1 MSKKLNDVFG
11 TSRMMLFEHRDE
23 LVEHSQKKKLNQHKP
38 ELDEQLWE
46 EVNERIGYSYQEHE
60 PISLL
65 LYNPVE
71 NEVVTG
77 VVTAVD
83 PLQKRVQLNER
94 WVNAKDIIGVS
105 SSL

>member
-1 MSKKLNDVFG
+1 
-11 TSRMMLFEHRDE
+11 MMLFEHRDE
-23 LVEHSQKKKLNQHKP
+23 LVEHGSKKKLNLHKP

-46 EVNERIGYSYQEHE
+46 EVNERIVYSYQEHE

-77 VVTAVD
+77 IVVAVD
-83 PLQKRVQLNER
+83 PLQRRVQLNER
-94 WVNAKDIIGVS
+94 WIKAKDIIGVS

>member
-1 MSKKLNDVFG
+1 MSEKLKNLFG

-23 LVEHSQKKKLNQHKP
+23 LVEHGRKKKLNQHRP

-46 EVNERIGYSYQEHE
+46 EVNERISYSYQEHE
-60 PISLL
+60 AISLL
-65 LYNPVE
+65 VYNSIE

-83 PLQKRVQLNER
+83 PFRKRVFINDR
-94 WVNAKDIIGVS
+94 WIAAEDIIGVS